1 MMVAQSSFLRGPTST
16 GAGQSTR
23 MRANTAPCALRNC
36 ERAKDTSAAVMRLE
50 LGYTQSRLHTFEAD
64 TKGYFKR
71 QNPRACAACAA
82 GAGIN
87 VNATQQSWAQCE

>member
-16 GAGQSTR
+16 GAELPR
-23 MRANTAPCALRNC
+23 MRANTAPCALDC
-36 ERAKDTSAAVMRLE
+36 ERAKDTSAAVVRLE